1 MKRKRKTFFYFWII
15 FFGLTV
21 YFSGG
26 FLMAIETTPYR
37 VLLKDGNFELRQY
50 DPYIAA
56 ETLVDGEKDNV
67 DNEGFR
73 RLFDYISGNNRKKQ
87 AISMTAPVTR
97 EKTSEK
103 IAMTSPVTREKTGGK
118 YRITFKMPSAYNL
131 DILPAPL
138 DSRVVLKLEPARL
151 VAAVRYSGT
160 WKEKRFEE
168 FKGKLDT
175 WISRQGLKSL
185 GEPIWA
191 RYDPPY
197 KPWFL
202 RRNEVLIPV
211 QRQPDVR

>member
-15 FFGLTV
+15 FFGFTV

-26 FLMAIETTPYR
+26 PLMAIETTPYR

-50 DPYIAA
+50 EPYITA
-56 ETLVDGEKDNV
+56 ETWVDGEKDNV

-73 RLFDYISGNNRKKQ
+73 RLFNYISGNNRKKQ

-103 IAMTSPVTREKTGGK
+103 IAMTSPVTQEKTGGR
-118 YRITFKMPSAYNL
+118 YRITFKMPSAYTL
-131 DILPAPL
+131 DTLPEPL

-151 VAAVRYSGT
+151 LAAVRYSGT
-160 WKEKRFEE
+160 WNLQHFDEYQGRLKDWLS
-168 FKGKLDT
+168 G
-175 WISRQGLKSL
+175 QGLKSV

-211 QRQPDVR
+211 ER

>member
-1 MKRKRKTFFYFWII
+1 
-15 FFGLTV
+15 
-21 YFSGG
+21 
-26 FLMAIETTPYR
+26 MAIETTPYR

-73 RLFDYISGNNRKKQ
+73 RLFNYISGNNRKKQ

-103 IAMTSPVTREKTGGK
+103 IAMTSPVTREKTGDK
-118 YRITFKMPSAYNL
+118 YRITFKMPSAYTL
-131 DILPAPL
+131 DTLPEPL
-138 DSRVVLKLEPARL
+138 DSRVVLRLEPARL

-160 WKEKRFEE
+160 WKVKRFEE
-168 FKGKLDT
+168 FKGRLNN
-175 WISRQGLKSL
+175 WLSRQGLKSH

-211 QRQPDVR
+211 KRSSDGS